1 MSTPKDFSR
10 LDDRPGR
17 KNGGKPD
24 RFEQFKAKTGA
35 NIRYREAYNAA
46 QQRGVSVAG
55 LPHPDRATDDEA
67 ERGLAALA
75 GQGGPAK
82 VQAVPGVDVQG

>member
-1 MSTPKDFSR
+1 
-10 LDDRPGR
+10 
-17 KNGGKPD
+17 
-24 RFEQFKAKTGA
+24 
-35 NIRYREAYNAA
+35 
-46 QQRGVSVAG
+46 VAG

>member
-10 LDDRPGR
+10 LDGRPGR
-17 KNGGKPD
+17 KNPGGPD
-24 RFEQFKAKTGA
+24 RFEQFQAKTGA

-46 QQRGVSVAG
+46 QQAGLSVAG

-75 GQGGPAK
+75 GQGAPTK
-82 VQAVPGVDVQG
+82 VQAVPGVDVRG